1 MGTILARL
9 SKVIAGLSFGTI
21 FVGWKGAVWAIGAA
35 IATVVVFNTFYDIT
49 QIVLQF
55 MVSKVGEGGTGLS
68 SSTVEMTGV
77 AAYLAGKLRIPECVS
92 YILSIVIL
100 KWTLVKIPFV
110 KW

>member
-1 MGTILARL
+1 MGTILARIAKLL
-9 SKVIAGLSFGTI
+9 SGLSFGM
-21 FVGWKGAVWAIGAA
+21 FVGWRGAIWTIGAA

-49 QIVLQF
+49 QIILAFVVSRVGSESSSLQSQS
-55 MVSKVGEGGTGLS
+55 VSITGL
-68 SSTVEMTGV
+68 
-77 AAYLAGKLRIPECVS
+77 AAYLAGKLRIPECIS

>member
-1 MGTILARL
+1 MGAILARI
-9 SKVIAGLSFGTI
+9 SKLLGGLSFGV
-21 FVGWKGAVWAIGAA
+21 FVGWKGAIWAIGAA

-49 QIVLQF
+49 QIFLSYIVT
-55 MVSKVGEGGTGLS
+55 KVGSDTTGLQS
-68 SSTVEMTGV
+68 QTVAMTGV
-77 AAYLAGKLRIPECVS
+77 AAYLAGKLRVPECIS

>member
-1 MGTILARL
+1 MGTILAR
-9 SKVIAGLSFGTI
+9 IAKLIGGLSFGI
-21 FVGWKGAVWAIGAA
+21 FSGWKGAIWAIGAG

-49 QIVLQF
+49 QIVMTF
-55 MVSKVGEGGTGLS
+55 AVSKVGS
-68 SSTVEMTGV
+68 SSTGMNAQVVQVTGL

-92 YILSIVIL
+92 YILSMVIL